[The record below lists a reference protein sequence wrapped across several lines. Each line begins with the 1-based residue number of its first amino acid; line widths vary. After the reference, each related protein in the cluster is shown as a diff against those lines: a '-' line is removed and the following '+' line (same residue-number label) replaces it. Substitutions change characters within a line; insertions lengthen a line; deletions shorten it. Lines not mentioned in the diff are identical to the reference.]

1 MKTNS
6 EDHIEKI
13 KRLLALSEH
22 NSNPNEAAA
31 ALSRAQKLMKRFG
44 INQEDL
50 DLSEIGELKKEIYNG
65 LKDKN
70 LIEGIA
76 AICAKAFG
84 LEALFVTA
92 GRALCSIKF
101 IGPKDKLSIVSYIFD
116 FLSRQTLNAKAE
128 YQSNCK
134 KLVDQ
139 EALRWIEYVMP
150 EGDEL
155 RNLCL
160 SLGISPKS
168 YAYKRLKLNAKLKTM
183 VKSYLIGYLM
193 AIHSQVQKFE
203 DKRTSNLIRLH
214 LDKYHP
220 EIGDFN
226 TKQPSIDIESWA
238 QGSQDGENVNLLRP
252 LSGEES
258 FHLPLNN

>member
-1 MKTNS
+1 MKNDN
-6 EDHIEKI
+6 EEHIEKI

-50 DLSEIGELKKEIYNG
+50 DLSEIGELRKEIYNG
-65 LKDKN
+65 IKDKN
-70 LIEGIA
+70 ITEEIA
-76 AICAKAFG
+76 AICAKACG
-84 LEALFVTA
+84 LEVLFVTI
-92 GRALCSIKF
+92 GRSLCSIKF
-101 IGPKDKLSIVSYIFD
+101 IGPRDKLPIVSYIFD

-134 KLVDQ
+134 KLIDQ
-139 EALRWIEYVMP
+139 EASKWLEYIMP

-155 RNLCL
+155 RALCI
-160 SLGISPKS
+160 SLGISPKR
-168 YAYKRLKLNAKLKTM
+168 YVYKRLKLNTKLKTM

-193 AIHSQVQKFE
+193 SIKSQVQKFE
-203 DKRTSNLIRLH
+203 DKRTSNLIRLL

-220 EIGDFN
+220 EVGDFN
-226 TKQPSIDIESWA
+226 TKAPSIDIESWA
-238 QGSQDGENVNLLRP
+238 QGSRDGEKVNLLRP

-258 FHLPLNN
+258 FKLSLND